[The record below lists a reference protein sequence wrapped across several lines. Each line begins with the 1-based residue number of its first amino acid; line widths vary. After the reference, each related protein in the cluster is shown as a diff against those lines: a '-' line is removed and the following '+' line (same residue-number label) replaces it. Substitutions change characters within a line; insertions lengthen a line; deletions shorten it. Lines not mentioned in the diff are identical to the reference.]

1 VEGNEKMNVDVRKEL
16 DTMMAIALIR
26 SICVKGIVSK
36 EIMSVVEKKGKKML
50 EKKLSVWYYICVN
63 KIRKNSKGG

>member
-1 VEGNEKMNVDVRKEL
+1 MGEKEKMNEDVRKKL

-36 EIMSVVEKKGKKML
+36 EVMSAVEKKGKKVL
-50 EKKLSVWYYICVN
+50 EKK
-63 KIRKNSKGG
+63 

>member
-1 VEGNEKMNVDVRKEL
+1 MEEKGKMSEDVRKEL

-36 EIMSVVEKKGKKML
+36 EVMSAVEKKGKKML
-50 EKKLSVWYYICVN
+50 EKK
-63 KIRKNSKGG
+63 

>member
-1 VEGNEKMNVDVRKEL
+1 MGEKEKMNEDIRIKL

-36 EIMSVVEKKGKKML
+36 EIMSIVEKKGKKML
-50 EKKLSVWYYICVN
+50 EKK
-63 KIRKNSKGG
+63 

>member
-1 VEGNEKMNVDVRKEL
+1 MEEKEKMNEDVRKKL

-36 EIMSVVEKKGKKML
+36 EVMSAVEKKGKKCL
-50 EKKLSVWYYICVN
+50 KKKKNVWYYLSVN

>member
-1 VEGNEKMNVDVRKEL
+1 MEEKEKMNEDVRKKL

-36 EIMSVVEKKGKKML
+36 DIMSAVEKKGKKML
-50 EKKLSVWYYICVN
+50 EKK
-63 KIRKNSKGG
+63 

>member
-1 VEGNEKMNVDVRKEL
+1 MNEDVRKKL

-36 EIMSVVEKKGKKML
+36 EIMSTVEKKAKKYL
-50 EKKLSVWYYICVN
+50 KRSKVCVT
-63 KIRKNSKGG
+63 I